1 MSKPDKPNV
10 IVFFTDQQRWDTSA
24 YFGCPLDLTPNF
36 DAAAH
41 RGTHL
46 KQCISC
52 QPVCAPARAC
62 LQTGVYATQNGVWGN
77 SQPIDPGLFPVTMAK
92 LFRDAGYHTG
102 YIGKWHINGTGAG
115 KDQAVPEEKRLGYQY
130 WLAANVLEF
139 CSQPYDC
146 VLYDNHNSPVS
157 LPGYR
162 ADATVD
168 AAIRYI
174 NEHRDKPFFLFV
186 SPIEP
191 HHQNDRFDYV
201 PPRGYRERYAG
212 RWTPPDLAALPGNAA
227 QHLGGYFGC
236 VKRCDEAFGR
246 LLDALESTGLR
257 DRTNVLYT
265 ADHGCHFGTRQGMD
279 KRSCH
284 GASVHVPGMLC
295 GPDFDG
301 GGTIDQPVSLIDLPP
316 TLLRCANID
325 APEHFE
331 GIPVQE
337 RMKQPAGKRL
347 ETEAFVQI
355 TDEPRK
361 RFGRAIRSAKWN
373 YAVMSDGESEREDG
387 TASVYREEFLYNL
400 ENDPY
405 ELCNLVEDKRYE
417 SLRQDFKQ
425 RLSTRMKAIGEEEFT
440 IKPPQPG
447 VGKSSNGRY

>member
-1 MSKPDKPNV
+1 MSQKPN
-10 IVFFTDQQRWDTSA
+10 ILFIMTDQQRWDTSS

-36 DAAAH
+36 DTAAH

-46 KQCISC
+46 AQCISS

-77 SQPIDPGLFPVTMAK
+77 SEPIDPARFPQTMAT

-102 YIGKWHINGTGAG
+102 YIGKWHINGTGKG
-115 KDQAVPEEKRLGYQY
+115 RYQAVPEDKRLGYQH

-146 VLYDNHNSPVS
+146 VLYDENDQEVS

-174 NEHRDKPFFLFV
+174 DEHRDEPFFLFV
-186 SPIEP
+186 SLIEP
-191 HHQNDRFDYV
+191 HHQNDKFDYV
-201 PPRGYRERYAG
+201 PPHGYRERYAG

-227 QHLGGYFGC
+227 QHLGGYWGC

-246 LLDALESTGLR
+246 LLDALDSTGLR
-257 DRTNVLYT
+257 DTTNVLYT
-265 ADHGCHFGTRQGMD
+265 ADHGCHFGTRPGVD

-284 GASVHVPGMLC
+284 ESSVRVPGMLT

-301 GGTIDQPVSLIDLPP
+301 GGTVDQPVSLIDLPP
-316 TLLRCANID
+316 TLLRSANID
-325 APEHFE
+325 IPDHFE
-331 GIPVQE
+331 GTPVQKLMNVPTRE
-337 RMKQPAGKRL
+337 RP

-355 TDEPRK
+355 SDQPGGRI
-361 RFGRAIRSAKWN
+361 GRALRTGKWK
-373 YAVMSDGESEREDG
+373 YALFSEDASQHADGMAASYHESH
-387 TASVYREEFLYNL
+387 LYNL

-405 ELCNLVEDKRYE
+405 ELCNLVADSQYTSVRAE
-417 SLRQDFKQ
+417 LKQ
-425 RLSTRMKAIGEEEFT
+425 RLVAKMRSIGEPECS
-440 IKPPQPG
+440 IKAPQDNAGG
-447 VGKSSNGRY
+447 VGSGRY

>member
-1 MSKPDKPNV
+1 MTEHKPNV
-10 IVFFTDQQRWDTSA
+10 LVFFTDQQRWDTSS

-46 KQCISC
+46 AQCISC

-77 SQPIDPGLFPVTMAK
+77 SQPVDPARFPQSMAT

-102 YIGKWHINGTGAG
+102 YIGKWHINGTGKG
-115 KDQAVPEEKRLGYQY
+115 RHQAVPEDKRLGYQH

-146 VLYDNHNSPVS
+146 VLYDENDQEVS

-168 AAIRYI
+168 AAIRYVDA
-174 NEHRDKPFFLFV
+174 HRDEPFFLFV
-186 SPIEP
+186 SLIEP
-191 HHQNDRFDYV
+191 HHQNDLFDYV
-201 PPRGYRERYAG
+201 PPHGYRERYAG

-227 QHLGGYFGC
+227 QHLGGYYGC

-246 LLDALESTGLR
+246 LLDALDSTGLR
-257 DRTNVLYT
+257 DTTNVLYT
-265 ADHGCHFGTRQGMD
+265 ADHGCHFGTRHGMD

-284 GASVHVPGMLC
+284 ESSVHVPGMLT

-316 TLLRCANID
+316 TLLRSANID
-325 APEHFE
+325 IPDHFE
-331 GIPVQE
+331 GTPVQE
-337 RMKQPAGKRL
+337 LMTLPARERP
-347 ETEAFVQI
+347 ETETFTQI
-355 TDEPRK
+355 TDEPRG
-361 RFGRAIRSAKWN
+361 RFGRAIRTSKWK
-373 YAVMSDGESEREDG
+373 YAIMSDGQNERDDG
-387 TASVYREEFLYNL
+387 TAAIYRESFLYNL

-405 ELCNLVEDKRYE
+405 ELCNLVEDERHA
-417 SLRQDFKQ
+417 SLREELKH
-425 RLSTRMKAIGEEEFT
+425 RLTARMNAVGEADFT
-440 IKPPQPG
+440 IEPPTSG
-447 VGKSSNGRY
+447 SGKSGQGRY